1 MPSDI
6 SYSKLLCMRLAL
18 AKLSNISHVCKN
30 LESFLQLLILLFPF
44 RFELQILF
52 HHSSHAQCNGLHY
65 GTLSQYV
72 WLKNIHRKCKKREK
86 MQRKLATLR
95 LPRASAFCAKIRQL
109 SRLSEERPASSLPQS
124 IRTILMNSIWALI
137 RRQLFETFPSFSSLI
152 SAFIYSL
159 FARLV

>member
-1 MPSDI
+1 MPGSHARYLRREMPSDI

-72 WLKNIHRKCKKREK
+72 WLKNIHRKCKKKGKNVAETSNVK
-86 MQRKLATLR
+86 TPEGISILRKDQTTFQTLGGKAC
-95 LPRASAFCAKIRQL
+95 LVSAAIDKDNFNEL
-109 SRLSEERPASSLPQS
+109 HLGTDP
-124 IRTILMNSIWALI
+124 
-137 RRQLFETFPSFSSLI
+137 ETAI
-152 SAFIYSL
+152 
-159 FARLV
+159 